1 MRVVIMQG
9 KGIPLWK
16 LGYDYGVFPVLKM
29 GILIQKLVW
38 EGHWDLDTSHCKYSI
53 GNLSL

>member
-1 MRVVIMQG
+1 MQG

-38 EGHWDLDTSHCKYSI
+38 EGHWDLHTSHCKYSI